1 MIMRMKNPCH
11 PGDLLKDSFGP
22 DGLNISV
29 SEAARHLGVSRVT
42 LSRVVNA
49 RAAVSPELAL
59 RLEKAGLSTARLWLD
74 MQSAYD
80 LSRAQ
85 LRKQP
90 RVVPFRSRSAEA
102 A

>member
-1 MIMRMKNPCH
+1 MAMKNPCH
-11 PGDLLKDSFGP
+11 PGELLKDSFGP
-22 DGLNISV
+22 EGLNISV

-49 RAAVSPELAL
+49 RSAVSPVLAI
-59 RLEKAGLSTARLWLD
+59 RLEKAGLSSARLWLD

-80 LSRAQ
+80 LSKAQ
-85 LRKQP
+85 RRKQP
-90 RVVPFRSRSAEA
+90 KVAPFKWRSAEA

>member
-1 MIMRMKNPCH
+1 MTMKNPPH
-11 PGDLLKDSFGP
+11 PGEILKDSFGP

-29 SEAARHLGVSRVT
+29 SAAARQLGVSRVT

-49 RAAVSPELAL
+49 KSAMTPALAV
-59 RLEKAGLSTARLWLD
+59 RLETAGLSSARLWLD
-74 MQSAYD
+74 LQSAYD

-85 LRKQP
+85 RRKQP
-90 RVVPFRSRSAEA
+90 KVVPFKWKPAEA

>member
-1 MIMRMKNPCH
+1 MPMKNPCH
-11 PGDLLKDSFGP
+11 PGELLKDSFGP
-22 DGLNISV
+22 EGLDISV

-42 LSRVVNA
+42 LSRVVNGKS
-49 RAAVSPELAL
+49 AVTPALAV
-59 RLEKAGLSTARLWLD
+59 RLEKAGLSTGRLWLD

-85 LRKQP
+85 KRKQP
-90 RVVPFRSRSAEA
+90 KVVPFKWGSAEA

>member
-1 MIMRMKNPCH
+1 MPMKNPCH
-11 PGDLLKDSFGP
+11 PGEILKDSFSA
-22 DGLNISV
+22 DGLDISV

-49 RAAVSPELAL
+49 KAALTPALAV

-74 MQSAYD
+74 LQSAYD

-85 LRKQP
+85 SRKQP
-90 RVVPFRSRSAEA
+90 KVVPFKWRSSEA

>member
-1 MIMRMKNPCH
+1 MPMKNPCH
-11 PGDLLKDSFGP
+11 PGELMKDIFGP
-22 DGLNISV
+22 EGLDVSV

-49 RAAVSPELAL
+49 KAAITPALAV

-80 LSRAQ
+80 LSRAKS
-85 LRKQP
+85 RKQP
-90 RVVPFRSRSAEA
+90 KVVPFKWRSAEA